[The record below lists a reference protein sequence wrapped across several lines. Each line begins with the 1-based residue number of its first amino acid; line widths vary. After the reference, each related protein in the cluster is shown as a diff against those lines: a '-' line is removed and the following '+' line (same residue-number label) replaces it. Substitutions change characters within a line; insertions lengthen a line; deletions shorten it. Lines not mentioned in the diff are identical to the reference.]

1 MSMGSYV
8 NNAGAFLIST
18 LFSMYILA
26 VMLRF
31 LLQLVRADFYNPL
44 SQFLVKITNPPLKP
58 LRRLIPGLGGIDLA
72 SIVLLLALKLLEIW
86 LLATLYRA
94 GLPGPA
100 GLLVLALAQLL
111 DLLINVYF
119 FSILIQAILSW
130 VNPSHYNPITTVL
143 YQLNAPLLNPAQR
156 LIPSMGGLDLSP
168 VVVLIALQLASILL
182 VAPLMALAQRLG

>member
-1 MSMGSYV
+1 MGNYV

-100 GLLVLALAQLL
+100 GLVVLALAQLL

-130 VNPSHYNPITTVL
+130 VNPGHHNPITTVL

-156 LIPSMGGLDLSP
+156 LIPPMGGLDLSP

>member
-1 MSMGSYV
+1 MGSYV